1 MIDDKFATIEI
12 LFDEEIGAGTVVGR
26 YMVREYDKGVE
37 VGGAYFDSILVAEK
51 HVINYQGV

>member
-26 YMVREYDKGVE
+26 YMVREYDKGDE
-37 VGGAYFDSILVAEK
+37 VGIEYFDSILVAEK